1 MTNKNEKKQKML
13 VKVCGMRDAD
23 NISELIKLKPD
34 YLGFIFYGKS
44 KRFVTNFPEIEITS
58 DIKKVGVFVNET
70 IDKVIEIV
78 KINRL
83 GAVQLHGNES
93 PEYCNQLRQSE
104 MVTERSRSNNN
115 DKVISTSLNHQI
127 EIFKAFSVDDD
138 FDFSKTDVYQNVC
151 DYLLFDTKGKEYGG
165 NGVKFNWQVL
175 DSYKGKIPFLLSGGI
190 SKVDASEIKKIA
202 HKAFAGIDINSG
214 FEIEPALKN
223 INEIKEFKQ
232 NLK

>member
-1 MTNKNEKKQKML
+1 MKI
-13 VKVCGMRDAD
+13 KVCGMRDAD

-34 YLGFIFYGKS
+34 YMGFIFYAKS
-44 KRFVTNFPEIEITS
+44 KRFISSFPEVEIPS
-58 DIKKVGVFVNET
+58 EIKKVGVFVNEDVDT
-70 IDKVIEIV
+70 VIEIV
-78 KINRL
+78 EENNLETI
-83 GAVQLHGNES
+83 QLHGNES
-93 PEYCNQLRQSE
+93 PEYCEEL
-104 MVTERSRSNNN
+104 
-115 DKVISTSLNHQI
+115 KVLMIRDV

-138 FDFSKTDVYQNVC
+138 FDFSKTEPYQKVC

-175 DSYKGKIPFLLSGGI
+175 DNYNGTTPFLLSGGI
-190 SKVDASEIKKIA
+190 SRVDASEIKNIS

-223 INEIKEFKQ
+223 ITNIKEFKQ